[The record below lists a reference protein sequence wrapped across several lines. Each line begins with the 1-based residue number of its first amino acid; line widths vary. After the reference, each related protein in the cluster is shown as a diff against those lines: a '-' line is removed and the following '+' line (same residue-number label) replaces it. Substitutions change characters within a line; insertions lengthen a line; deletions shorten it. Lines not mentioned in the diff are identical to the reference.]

1 MVVISILAFFVVTFL
16 TIAIA
21 VVVGSMVM
29 QKISGEQESEALTDL
44 ADFSDE
50 EGSGLFRSERL
61 STISIWQN
69 LLARF
74 DFVDRMT
81 THLTQ
86 AELDWSVG
94 RLTSMMLLCGTIALA
109 ALTRMSIVP
118 LWGALLG
125 GLALAYAPY
134 GYVLQRRGRRFT
146 KFREHFPDSLDS
158 LARALRAGYAFS
170 AALESVATESPS
182 PVSTE
187 LRKTA
192 VEVNLGM
199 AWSQALSNLGKR
211 MPVLEVN
218 LFAAAVQLHSRTGG
232 KLSEVMGGL
241 SETMRESVALQG
253 EVRSMAAHGK
263 LTGIILTC
271 LPFAIAG
278 MMTFVNPG
286 YMQILFEH
294 PYGKHLVSAAFVCL
308 GLAQLVIRKI
318 VDIEV

>member
-1 MVVISILAFFVVTFL
+1 MMILSVLVFFSVTFL
-16 TIAIA
+16 TIAIT
-21 VVVGSMVM
+21 VVVASMVM
-29 QKISGEQESEALTDL
+29 QKISGEYESEALTAHLGYAED
-44 ADFSDE
+44 
-50 EGSGLFRSERL
+50 SGLLRSERL
-61 STISIWQN
+61 STISIWHS

-81 THLTQ
+81 SHLAQ
-86 AELDWSVG
+86 AEIDWSAG
-94 RLTSMMLLCGTIALA
+94 RLTLLMLLVAAVSLA
-109 ALTRMSIVP
+109 AFAQIPFAPFWAMLVVSGV
-118 LWGALLG
+118 A
-125 GLALAYAPY
+125 AFAPY
-134 GYVLQRRGRRFT
+134 AFVLRKRSSRFS

-158 LARALRAGYAFS
+158 LARALRAGYSFS
-170 AALESVATESPS
+170 AALESVSYESPE

-192 VEVNLGM
+192 TEVNLGM
-199 AWSQALSNLGKR
+199 AWSQALANLGRR

-241 SETMRESVALQG
+241 SETMREGVALQG

-278 MMTFVNPG
+278 MMTVVNPG
-286 YMQILFEH
+286 YMMVLFEH
-294 PYGKHLVSAAFVCL
+294 PLGKHLVSAAFVCL
-308 GLAQLVIRKI
+308 GLAQLVIRRI

>member
-1 MVVISILAFFVVTFL
+1 MNIVSILVFFVVTFL
-16 TIAIA
+16 AIGITI
-21 VVVGSMVM
+21 VVASMVM
-29 QKISGEQESEALTDL
+29 QKISGEQESEVLTDL
-44 ADFSDE
+44 AYAED
-50 EGSGLFRSERL
+50 SGLFRNERL
-61 STISIWQN
+61 STISIWDS

-74 DFVDRMT
+74 DFVEAMKA
-81 THLTQ
+81 HLAQ
-86 AELDWSVG
+86 AEMSWTVG
-94 RLTSMMLLCGTIALA
+94 RLTSLMLLIGTVTLA
-109 ALTRMSIVP
+109 IFARISVVP
-118 LWGALLG
+118 LWAALVIGGA
-125 GLALAYAPY
+125 AAFTPYAF
-134 GYVLQRRGRRFT
+134 VLHKRTRRFT
-146 KFREHFPDSLDS
+146 KFRENFPDSLDS
-158 LARALRAGYAFS
+158 LARALRAGYSFS
-170 AALESVATESPS
+170 AALESVANESPV

-192 VEVNLGM
+192 TEVNLGM
-199 AWSQALSNLGKR
+199 AWPQALGNLGRR

-241 SETMRESVALQG
+241 SETMREGVALQG

-278 MMTFVNPG
+278 MMAFVNPG
-286 YMQILFEH
+286 YMQVLFEH
-294 PYGKHLVSAAFVCL
+294 PYGKHLVSAALVCL